1 MRCRPPSPAV
11 SNSFLAALSGRLGLG
26 FAMDRFAVV
35 ERTIAEKI
43 RRGRFGSAA
52 AFLAA
57 LDVDPDLRQEVI
69 EPVVVPDPPFFRH
82 PQHFPFRRAEILSGV
97 ARPGPP
103 LRIWRAECS
112 TGGATSYHA
121 N

>member
-1 MRCRPPSPAV
+1 MRCRPPAPAV

-43 RRGRFGSAA
+43 RSGRFGSAA

-57 LDVDPDLRQEVI
+57 LDGDQDLRQEVI
-69 EPVVVPDPPFFRH
+69 ETVVVPETHFFLH
-82 PQHFPFRRAEILSGV
+82 PQNFALLRAQIPSEVGKRRCG
-97 ARPGPP
+97 
-103 LRIWRAECS
+103 
-112 TGGATSYHA
+112 
-121 N
+121 